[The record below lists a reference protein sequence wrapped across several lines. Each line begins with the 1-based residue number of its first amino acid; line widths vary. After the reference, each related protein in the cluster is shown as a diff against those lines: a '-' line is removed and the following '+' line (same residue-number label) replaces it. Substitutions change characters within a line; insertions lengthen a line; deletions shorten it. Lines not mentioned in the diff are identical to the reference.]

1 MNIFENPIFIQSW
14 GFLGAIIIAIG
25 MQQKVYDRVV
35 ICKIGN
41 SFCGGIQYLLLGGYT
56 GMMLNLLSCGTNVV
70 YWYRIKKNKSTL
82 VFQVMFGIMF
92 LVVGVLSWDSWISI
106 FAIAAKI
113 ISTVSLGIKNTRVI
127 RIMNL
132 ISTPCWLAY
141 NIFMFSIGGMCS
153 DLIMLTSLIIAV
165 IRIDIMK
172 LGENKK

>member
-1 MNIFENPIFIQSW
+1 
-14 GFLGAIIIAIG
+14 
-25 MQQKVYDRVV
+25 
-35 ICKIGN
+35 
-41 SFCGGIQYLLLGGYT
+41 
-56 GMMLNLLSCGTNVV
+56 
-70 YWYRIKKNKSTL
+70 
-82 VFQVMFGIMF
+82 MFGIMF
-92 LVVGVLSWDSWISI
+92 LVVGVLSWHGWISI

-165 IRIDIMK
+165 IRLDIMK
-172 LGENKK
+172 LEPKK